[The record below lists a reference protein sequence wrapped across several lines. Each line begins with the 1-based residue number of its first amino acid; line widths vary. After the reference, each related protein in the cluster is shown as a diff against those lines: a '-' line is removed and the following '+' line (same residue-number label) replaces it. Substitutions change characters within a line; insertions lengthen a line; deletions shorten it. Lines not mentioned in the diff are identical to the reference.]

1 MYWDMRVCDWDLGK
15 KPLKASSQKALA
27 DLTWGQLHQAG
38 YIQFKQNTSARPY
51 KRALC
56 LIARVFLQHA
66 NMEQWQLPR
75 DVDPTADEFSYM
87 SNDERAQDTI
97 RWLHTVAAS

>member
-56 LIARVFLQHA
+56 LMARVFLQYA
-66 NMEQWQLPR
+66 NLEQWQLPR

-87 SNDERAQDTI
+87 SNDERTESTLK
-97 RWLHTVAAS
+97 WLQVVAAS